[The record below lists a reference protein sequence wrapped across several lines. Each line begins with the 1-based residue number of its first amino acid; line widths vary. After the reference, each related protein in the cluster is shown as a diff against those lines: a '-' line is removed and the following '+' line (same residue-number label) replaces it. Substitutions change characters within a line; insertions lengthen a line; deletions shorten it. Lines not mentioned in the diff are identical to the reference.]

1 MAHRCACH
9 SAGADHA
16 CRATGENGAAKG
28 AVRGHSVRCSG
39 VSDLRQSACCRAGL
53 ARTGRG
59 PCRGGTVVGAW
70 IVPAGS
76 RPDALSAAWPLEAVQ
91 VGAKAAGATV
101 RILTGYVFRTILGTT
116 GLVLAVL
123 LSLASFIKFI
133 GQLDDIGV
141 GDYGLLNAIG
151 WVLLQLPTIVAQML
165 PIAALL
171 GALLGL
177 GSLAS
182 RSELIVLRAAGVS
195 PRGLAR
201 SVLATGIVL
210 AVAGLAISL
219 YLAPPLERYA
229 RQQRELAKFGQA
241 GISAGESAWIRDPTT
256 ILNVIPPSEE
266 NPGGNV
272 YVFRLGE
279 NDVLEAIGRAESVR
293 ADPDKRW
300 FLRNYA
306 QTRFSPAA
314 TEISLQPEALALE
327 GVNPDLLGLTVV
339 REATMS
345 GATLWRYMQ
354 YLKRSG
360 LDARSYEVAFWSRI
374 ASLVAVPLMCILAV
388 PFVLGPLRSGGG
400 GSRMLAGLGI
410 GLAWFLLSR
419 TLADGGVVWNLNP
432 VLIAWLPAALLALV
446 TLVVLSRT
454 R

>member
-1 MAHRCACH
+1 M
-9 SAGADHA
+9 
-16 CRATGENGAAKG
+16 
-28 AVRGHSVRCSG
+28 
-39 VSDLRQSACCRAGL
+39 
-53 ARTGRG
+53 
-59 PCRGGTVVGAW
+59 
-70 IVPAGS
+70 
-76 RPDALSAAWPLEAVQ
+76 
-91 VGAKAAGATV
+91 

-151 WVLLQLPTIVAQML
+151 WVLLQMPTIVAQML

-210 AVAGLAISL
+210 SLAGLAISL

-241 GISAGESAWIRDPTT
+241 GISAGEGAWIRDRTT

-272 YVFRLGE
+272 YVFRLGP
-279 NDVLEAIGRAESVR
+279 NNVLDAIGRAESVR
-293 ADPDKRW
+293 AEPDKRW

-306 QTRFSPAA
+306 ETRFRPAA
-314 TEISLQPEALALE
+314 TETSLEPEALALE

-345 GATLWRYMQ
+345 GAALWRYVQ

-374 ASLVAVPLMCILAV
+374 AALVAVPLMCILAV
-388 PFVLGPLRSGGG
+388 PFVLGPLRSGGS

-410 GLAWFLLSR
+410 GLAWFLVSR

-432 VLIAWLPAALLALV
+432 ILIAWLPATLLAMV